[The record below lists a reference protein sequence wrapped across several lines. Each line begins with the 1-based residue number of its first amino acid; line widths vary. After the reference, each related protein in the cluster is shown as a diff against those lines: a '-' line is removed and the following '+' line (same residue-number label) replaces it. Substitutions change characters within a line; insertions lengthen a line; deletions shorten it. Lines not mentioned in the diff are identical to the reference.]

1 MEKRFVG
8 KVVVVTGASR
18 GQGAEISERFL
29 KEGASVCLSANEDR
43 VFETAKKLESFG
55 KVLPIKMDVTNKK
68 EVEDMYE
75 KVAKELGEVD
85 ISIQNAGVGRVS
97 TLDKVT
103 VEDWNLVLGVNT
115 TGVFFCCQVA
125 ALRML
130 AAGKKSGRLINTAS
144 AQARHGFIYSPH
156 YAASKFAV
164 MGLTQS
170 LAKELA
176 KTGITVNAYCPG
188 IVATEM
194 WEYNDRAW
202 GQLLMK
208 DEWKPGKLMQQ
219 WIDGIP
225 MGRAGTGEDVANL
238 VTFLASDQ
246 GSYITGQTINI
257 DGGMEMN

>member
-1 MEKRFVG
+1 MRRFEN

-18 GQGAEISERFL
+18 GQGAELAKRFL
-29 KEGASVCLSANEDR
+29 QEGASVCLSANEDR
-43 VFETAKKLESFG
+43 VFETAKELSSLG
-55 KVLPIKMDVTNKK
+55 KTLPIKMDVTKK
-68 EVEDMYE
+68 AEVEAMYD

-103 VEDWNLVLGVNT
+103 TQDWDLVLAVNT
-115 TGVFFCCQVA
+115 TGVFYCCQVA

-130 AAGKKSGRLINTAS
+130 AAKKPGLLINTAS

-164 MGLTQS
+164 VGLTQS

-194 WEYNDRAW
+194 WEYNDREW
-202 GQLLMK
+202 GRLLGNY
-208 DEWKPGKLMQQ
+208 KPGELMQE
-219 WIDGIP
+219 WIDNIP
-225 MGRAGTGEDVANL
+225 MGRAGTGTDVANL

-246 GSYITGQTINI
+246 AEYITGQTINI